1 MHSFSH
7 LPFPLIE
14 HIGQTQTP
22 TFLLIILPRI
32 FEMSVPDV
40 ALYPPF
46 TKLPKVPKVVVE

>member
-14 HIGQTQTP
+14 HIGQTP

>member
-14 HIGQTQTP
+14 HIGQTH